1 MDYRQKGK
9 VKISMFDYIK
19 KLIDGLP
26 DDMQGMAKTSAAN
39 HLFMTN
45 PECKKL
51 PEKNTQMF
59 HQMFAKLL
67 YL

>member
-9 VKISMFDYIK
+9 AKISMFEYIK

-26 DDMQGMAKTSAAN
+26 DDMQGMAKTPAAN

-51 PEKNTQMF
+51 PEITTQMF
-59 HQMFAKLL
+59 HQMVAKLL